1 MADSPVERQP
11 RKHLTDIDI
20 AKILTLAKAI
30 MPQRKIAALMKCSQ
44 KAVQHTLAT
53 YLFETFQGRNLRQ
66 EYKRKTTERED
77 HYIERALKQ
86 NTSTPLRDITNIIAL
101 PISERTVRRRRS
113 EAGLE
118 SYVAAKKP
126 GLSAENVVKRLK
138 WAQRYKD

>member
-1 MADSPVERQP
+1 
-11 RKHLTDIDI
+11 
-20 AKILTLAKAI
+20 